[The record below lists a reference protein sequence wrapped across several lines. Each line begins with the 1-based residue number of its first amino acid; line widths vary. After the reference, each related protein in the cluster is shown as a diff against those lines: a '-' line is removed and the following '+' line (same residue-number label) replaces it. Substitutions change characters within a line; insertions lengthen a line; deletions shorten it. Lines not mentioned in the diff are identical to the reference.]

1 MFTKTLLATAAAALI
16 SAGVMAISTGSA
28 EAHYSYGYQGGYY
41 VTQAISVPQTVY
53 KTFYK
58 TVLTGYDD
66 CYNPIY
72 AQVPYTD
79 YETVY
84 VTEYQKVFVPSSYGY
99 ASRYSYA
106 PSYGS
111 QY

>member
-1 MFTKTLLATAAAALI
+1 MFKKTLLATVAAALL
-16 SAGVMAISTGSA
+16 SAGAVALSTGSA
-28 EAHYSYGYQGGYY
+28 EAHYAYQGGYY
-41 VTQAISVPQTVY
+41 ITTAVSVPQTVT
-53 KTFYK
+53 KTYYK

-72 AQVPYTD
+72 SQVPYST

-84 VTEYQKVFVPSSYGY
+84 VTEYQKVFVPYVTTY
-99 ASRYSYA
+99 NYA
-106 PSYGS
+106 PSYGYGS

>member
-16 SAGVMAISTGSA
+16 SAGAMAISTGSA
-28 EAHYSYGYQGGYY
+28 EAHYGYQGGYY

-53 KTFYK
+53 KTYYK

-72 AQVPYTD
+72 AQVPYSD

-84 VTEYQKVFVPSSYGY
+84 VTEYQKVFVPYSYGY
-99 ASRYSYA
+99 ARSYGYA

>member
-16 SAGVMAISTGSA
+16 SAGAMAISTGSA
-28 EAHYSYGYQGGYY
+28 EAHYGYQGGYY
-41 VTQAISVPQTVY
+41 VTKAFSVPQTVY

-72 AQVPYTD
+72 AQVPYSE

-84 VTEYQKVFVPSSYGY
+84 VTEYQKVFVPYSYGY
-99 ASRYSYA
+99 TRSYSYA